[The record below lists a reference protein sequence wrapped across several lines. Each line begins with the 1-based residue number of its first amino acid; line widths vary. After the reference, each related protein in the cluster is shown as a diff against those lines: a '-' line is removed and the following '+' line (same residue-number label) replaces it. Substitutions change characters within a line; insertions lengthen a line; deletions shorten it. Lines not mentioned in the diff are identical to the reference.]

1 MRILMLTQFY
11 PPTIGGEEHQVR
23 NLSHE
28 LAARGH
34 EVAVATF
41 WNDGLPE
48 FELERTVRIYRIRST
63 VQRADWLFSERAR
76 RHAPPFPD
84 PEAVWALQRVIRQE
98 QPEIV
103 HAHNWL
109 LHSFLP
115 LKAWSRAKLVVTL
128 HDYSFACAKKRLMYQ
143 GAPCSGPNLGKCLAC
158 AGHHYGLGK
167 GVATVFGHQ
176 TMGALERATVD
187 MFLPVSHAV
196 AEGNGLVDSR
206 LPYQVIPNFL
216 PDEPGLHQENMDIY
230 LAQLPPEEFLLF
242 VGDLGH
248 EKGLFVLLRAYAEL
262 SNAPPLVLIG
272 RAYGDTP
279 AAFPPN
285 VFVYKSWPHAAVL
298 QAWRHSMAAL
308 APSIWPEPFG
318 LVVIEAMMSSRPV
331 IASKTGGVTDLVVDG
346 ETGLLVPPG
355 DPTALR
361 QAIERLLADPGL
373 RRCMGQA
380 ARRKVTEFQASAVV
394 PRVEQIYTDLLND
407 RGRLYGQ
414 GNGLRGINRE
424 SLL

>member
-23 NLSHE
+23 NLSNE

-41 WNDGLPE
+41 WNDNLPE
-48 FELERTVRIYRIRST
+48 FEIERNVRIHRIRST
-63 VQRADWLFSERAR
+63 VQRAEWLFSESAR

-84 PEAVWALQRVIRQE
+84 PEAVWALHRVIQQE

-128 HDYSFACAKKRLMYQ
+128 HDYSFSCAKKRLMYQ
-143 GAPCSGPNLGKCLAC
+143 GVPCSGPSLGKCLAC
-158 AGHHYGLGK
+158 AGRHYGLGK
-167 GVATVFGHQ
+167 GIATVLGHQ
-176 TMGALERATVD
+176 MMSTVERAAVD
-187 MFLPVSHAV
+187 MFLPISQAV

-206 LPYQVIPNFL
+206 LPYQVVPNFL
-216 PDEPGLHQENMDIY
+216 PDDLGLRHENAEAY
-230 LAQLPPEEFLLF
+230 LAQLPQEEFLLF

-248 EKGLFVLLRAYAEL
+248 EKGLLVLLRAYAEL
-262 SNAPPLVLIG
+262 TNAPPLVVIG
-272 RAYGDTP
+272 RAHGDTP
-279 AAFPPN
+279 TEFPPN

-298 QAWRHSMAAL
+298 QAWRRSSIAL
-308 APSIWPEPFG
+308 VPSVWPEPFG
-318 LVVIEAMMSSRPV
+318 LVVIEAMMSGRPV
-331 IASKTGGVTDLVVDG
+331 IASKTGGVTDIVVDG

-361 QAIERLLADPGL
+361 HAIEHLLADSAL

-380 ARRKVTEFQASAVV
+380 ARRKVMEFQASAVV
-394 PRVEQIYTDLLND
+394 PRVEQVYLDLL
-407 RGRLYGQ
+407 R
-414 GNGLRGINRE
+414 NRVGCTAKV
-424 SLL
+424 SV